1 MSQGG
6 VGDGRRSLE
15 SAHTSDLEGYDRPWL
30 RRKNLKQEEL
40 YLLEDTNA

>member
-15 SAHTSDLEGYDRPWL
+15 SAHTSDLEGYDQ
-30 RRKNLKQEEL
+30 KLKQEEL